1 MNDLINTTTQT
12 PIEIALGIDEDGRT
26 TAKKLYEFLELDK
39 THYTRWY
46 KANITEN
53 EFAEFGTDYIVL
65 AIDGENPQGGRPT
78 QDFKLT
84 AAFAKKLSMTAKS
97 EKGEQARNYFVK
109 TEEKLKEIARK
120 PISYLD
126 ILKNATLEISQKVD
140 SVDNDLQA
148 FKQDMPILGIEE
160 SRITAAVRKK
170 GVNCLGGKQS
180 EAYKDNSIRS
190 KVYSD
195 IYGQI
200 KRQFGVDTYKAI
212 KRSQCETAVSIIE
225 GYELPMILAEEI
237 DTLNSPRN
245 WDGLL

>member
-1 MNDLINTTTQT
+1 MNLIKIGNQEISTKEFKGQRVVTFKDIDVVHERPDGTAGRNFRENKERF
-12 PIEIALGIDEDGRT
+12 IE
-26 TAKKLYEFLELDK
+26 
-39 THYTRWY
+39 
-46 KANITEN
+46 
-53 EFAEFGTDYIVL
+53 GTDY
-65 AIDGENPQGGRPT
+65 
-78 QDFKLT
+78 F
-84 AAFAKKLSMTAKS
+84 
-97 EKGEQARNYFVK
+97 FVK
-109 TEEKLKEIARK
+109 PQDIQNDEIRRSEINNAGTYLITEQGYLMLVKSFTDDLAWKVQRDLVNTYFRTKK
-120 PISYLD
+120 PLSALEQLQLTQKA
-126 ILKNATLEISQKVD
+126 ILEVNDMIV
-140 SVDNDLQA
+140 SVDNDLQT

-190 KVYSD
+190 KVYFD

>member
-1 MNDLINTTTQT
+1 
-12 PIEIALGIDEDGRT
+12 
-26 TAKKLYEFLELDK
+26 
-39 THYTRWY
+39 
-46 KANITEN
+46 
-53 EFAEFGTDYIVL
+53 
-65 AIDGENPQGGRPT
+65 
-78 QDFKLT
+78 
-84 AAFAKKLSMTAKS
+84 
-97 EKGEQARNYFVK
+97 
-109 TEEKLKEIARK
+109 
-120 PISYLD
+120 
-126 ILKNATLEISQKVD
+126 
-140 SVDNDLQA
+140 
-148 FKQDMPILGIEE
+148 MPILGIEE

-225 GYELPMILAEEI
+225 DYKLPMILAEEI